1 MNQMMKKVFAKLISY
16 KFWSFAAAIVTV
28 LMAIPVVKES
38 MRSNPEVEIM
48 VKDYIVK
55 KRHEI
60 SLYYVIPNLGT
71 NKIQVPFPISFV
83 NTGNNAVHDFL
94 VQFRTKM
101 LAVRS
106 DGKIIGHMRRFIC
119 ADEKVNDDT
128 QIVYVESNVMQS
140 KGKIDLSSNG
150 CKLNFI
156 LEEDVSRAD
165 SQVLDAFDFDMDMTF
180 DNQEKVKS
188 LHFNAY
194 CISEK
199 QYEELLLDKK
209 ERKDGMNFAILTEQ
223 LYSTIQDHGIQI
235 MVCKLRGQDI
245 PVIKL

>member
-1 MNQMMKKVFAKLISY
+1 MNQMMKKVFAKLLSY

-38 MRSNPEVEIM
+38 MRSNPEVEIT
-48 VKDYIVK
+48 VKDYIVRK
-55 KRHEI
+55 DCKI

-71 NKIQVPFPISFV
+71 NKIQVPFPISFI

-94 VQFRTKM
+94 AQFRAKM
-101 LAVRS
+101 LAVRN

-119 ADEKVNDDT
+119 ADDKVNDDT
-128 QIVYVESNVMQS
+128 QIIHVESNVIQS
-140 KGKIDLSSNG
+140 KGKTDLSSNG
-150 CKLNFI
+150 YKLNFV
-156 LEEDVSRAD
+156 LEEDVSRTD
-165 SQVLDAFDFDMDMTF
+165 SQVLDAFDFDMEMTF
-180 DNQEKVKS
+180 DNQEKVEF

-209 ERKDGMNFAILTEQ
+209 RRKDGMNFAILTEP
-223 LYSTIQDHGIQI
+223 LYSTMQDHGIQI
-235 MVCKLRGQDI
+235 MVYKLKEQDVS
-245 PVIKL
+245 VIKL